1 MNCLILLSQ
10 IELNEKTAQE
20 ELKASGNPPAE
31 FILESGSVL
40 CKVYQR
46 VVAPSQKNDPVQVN
60 GEFEAPVEAPVELS
74 ATDSAILKALT
85 KLALGRSSLLP
96 LLGDTRPTGN
106 YKKAMEKLMIIG
118 LIEMTIPD
126 KPNSRLQKYQITEKG
141 RKYYGS

>member
-1 MNCLILLSQ
+1 LNCLILLSQ

-60 GEFEAPVEAPVELS
+60 GEFEAPVEAPVDCQRPIAQS
-74 ATDSAILKALT
+74 LKL
-85 KLALGRSSLLP
+85 
-96 LLGDTRPTGN
+96 
-106 YKKAMEKLMIIG
+106 
-118 LIEMTIPD
+118 
-126 KPNSRLQKYQITEKG
+126 
-141 RKYYGS
+141 

>member
-60 GEFEAPVEAPVELS
+60 DEFEAPVELS

-96 LLGDTRPTGN
+96 LLGYTRPTGN
-106 YKKAMEKLMIIG
+106 YKKAMDKLMIIG